1 MPEKLKSLW
10 LCHSGVG
17 RSETFLEQSLELMRE
32 LTQTTALCGAP
43 PLGDSNPHA
52 HYGQFSIK
60 PMRLHHTVIR
70 KLTGKDILLE
80 SKRKRCQKEM
90 TLVLKG
96 EDVDFVWIE
105 FATTGWLAKRALED
119 LGVPYF
125 INVHGYDITRA
136 FASQAYKSGFVDMAN
151 QSAGVICASHHT
163 RMLCQSAG
171 VRSDRLHVIRLG
183 IDERMFPAAE
193 EKTAEPSFV
202 HFGRL
207 TGKKGPL
214 ISLEAFALVHQRYPQ
229 STMTFIG
236 SGPLEAELKRR
247 IAHKQLGNAVS
258 MLPAHKWQD
267 GLREVSRHWVF
278 CQHSITHIDGDQEG
292 FALSP
297 AEAAVM
303 GMPIVSTYHNGIPE
317 HVMDGVSGF
326 LVREHDFE
334 SMAERMIR
342 LIENEALRMEMG
354 RAGRKNV
361 LVLCDQNQRKEQIR
375 LLIAQSMSAVDR
387 GAS

>member
-1 MPEKLKSLW
+1 MPEELKSLW

-32 LTQTTALCGAP
+32 LTQATALCGAP
-43 PLGDSNPHA
+43 SLGDAHPHA

-60 PMRLHHTVIR
+60 PMRLHHTVFR
-70 KLTGKDILLE
+70 KLTGRDILLE

-90 TLVLKG
+90 VSVLKG
-96 EDVDFVWIE
+96 KAVDFVWVE
-105 FATTGWLAKRALED
+105 FATTGWLARPALED

-151 QSAGVICASHHT
+151 HSAGVICASHHT

-183 IDERMFPAAE
+183 IDERLFPAVE
-193 EKTAEPSFV
+193 EKTTDPSFV

-214 ISLEAFALVHQRYPQ
+214 ITLEAFALVHRRYPK
-229 STMTFIG
+229 SKMTFIG
-236 SGPLEAELKRR
+236 SGPLEGELKRR
-247 IAHKQLGNAVS
+247 IAHHGLGKVVRV
-258 MLPAHKWQD
+258 LPAQKWQD
-267 GLREVSRHWVF
+267 GLKEVSRHWVF

-303 GMPIVSTYHNGIPE
+303 GMPVVSTYHNGIPE

-342 LIENEALRMEMG
+342 LIEDPQLRKEMG
-354 RAGRKNV
+354 QRGRENI
-361 LVLCDQNQRKEQIR
+361 LAMCDPERRKKAILE
-375 LLIAQSMSAVDR
+375 LIKTKT
-387 GAS
+387 ASHG